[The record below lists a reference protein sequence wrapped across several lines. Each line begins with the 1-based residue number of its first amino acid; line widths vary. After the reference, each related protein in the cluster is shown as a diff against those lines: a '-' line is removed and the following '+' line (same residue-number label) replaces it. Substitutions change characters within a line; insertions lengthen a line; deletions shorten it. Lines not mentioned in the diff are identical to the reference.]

1 MNETQILNCWMRIFV
16 QLKKYSF
23 SRWLRKRSVSK
34 TDLKK
39 ANLTTITKAGEFVR
53 IKRVKRFTHCAEL
66 DPLLMDISV
75 KGDENREYFEEGN
88 TIKVINIK

>member
-34 TDLKK
+34 KE